1 MKMPQEILGYSQ
13 IEYLSVFVSFL
24 YAFIVAEF
32 FTGWARM
39 LRNRESIVT
48 NFGHTLYSLLFFWIL
63 ILNWFGL
70 WTQMEFL
77 VRGFH
82 YFVVVC
88 IPIVL
93 AYFAA
98 VLMFPDF
105 DKEHDLKSYFLKNFK
120 LISLTTGSFILV
132 NLIIALILGS
142 ASFSST
148 STFVRIINSALLL
161 VVGLFDLRKW
171 IIPVGIIMAIALL
184 AGSVKIAME

>member
-1 MKMPQEILGYSQ
+1 MPQEILGYSQ

-39 LRNRESIVT
+39 LRNRHSIVVDA
-48 NFGHTLYSLLFFWIL
+48 GHLLYSIIFFWIL
-63 ILNWFGL
+63 ILNWFAL
-70 WTQMEFL
+70 WSQMEFL

-82 YFVVVC
+82 YFVLVC
-88 IPIVL
+88 MPIVL

-105 DKEHDLKSYFLKNFK
+105 DKEHDLNSYFLKNFK
-120 LISLTTGSFILV
+120 MISITTSLFILV
-132 NLIIALILGS
+132 NLVIALMLGT
-142 ASFSST
+142 ASLTSVST
-148 STFVRIINSALLL
+148 IVRIINPTLLL

-171 IIPVGIIMAIALL
+171 IIPVGAIMAIALL
-184 AGSVKIAME
+184 AGSLMIAMG